1 MVDKKNSLVETSDV
15 LKQNLQ
21 KLDVL
26 TKRFV
31 TVVQKKKSLN
41 PGLQG
46 PGQDLTITASAAY
59 WQNMTKNPYKI
70 LEHQVE
76 F

>member
-46 PGQDLTITASAAY
+46 PGQD
-59 WQNMTKNPYKI
+59 
-70 LEHQVE
+70 
-76 F
+76 